1 MEIWSKLEAALRE
14 RVSTQVY
21 AAFVRQMRPLPS
33 PEGTLLIGLPDRFG
47 VDWVQDHYFDLIA
60 TILREIDPAL
70 TLQLTLDE
78 EALSRAEGGSP
89 AELTR
94 ASLENFPG
102 APAPSTTPSTAPS
115 TGAFGNRSPAH
126 PVKAGL
132 PRSAATYPPS
142 TGSDA
147 SAPLGPPSSPTS
159 STTSSPASSPR
170 ASISGPDAYEPE
182 LQLNEKYTFDSF
194 VVGDSNKLAAA
205 AAKSVAENPGA
216 AYNPLFVF
224 GRVGLGKTHLIQAIA
239 NTIRERKP
247 SFQVRYQ
254 TTEKFVNDVVQGIRF
269 ERMNEL
275 RATYRACDVLL
286 IDDIQFIAGK
296 EACQAEFFHTFNALY
311 QAGKQVVVTSD
322 KLPHEI
328 PDLEERVRSRFIWGL
343 IVDLQPPEL
352 ETRVAIVKKK
362 AEVDGI
368 RLDDEVAMFIAQ
380 SVRSNVRELEGC
392 LIRASAYAQLSG
404 QHLTVELAKSVLRDV
419 LPGKGQ
425 LTLDTILK
433 AVCKHFDIK
442 TTDLKGSKRARAIAQ
457 PRQIAM
463 YLCRKHAG
471 ASYPEIGK
479 AFGGKDHTTALNA
492 YNRIRDRLEEEQ
504 ELRRQVEIIE
514 STLLE

>member
-1 MEIWSKLEAALRE
+1 MNTWSKLKAALRD
-14 RVSTQVY
+14 RVSAQVY
-21 AAFVRQMRPLPS
+21 AAWISQIRSLPS
-33 PEGTLLIGLPDRFG
+33 SNADGQRPTLTLALPDRFAL
-47 VDWVQDHYFDLIA
+47 DWVRDHYKDIIETCLK
-60 TILREIDPAL
+60 D
-70 TLQLTLDE
+70 LDE
-78 EALSRAEGGSP
+78 TQQIVFVLDPEPIPQRSTSDSAPKDPSP
-89 AELTR
+89 
-94 ASLENFPG
+94 SQPP
-102 APAPSTTPSTAPS
+102 APAPS
-115 TGAFGNRSPAH
+115 R
-126 PVKAGL
+126 
-132 PRSAATYPPS
+132 
-142 TGSDA
+142 
-147 SAPLGPPSSPTS
+147 PSS
-159 STTSSPASSPR
+159 
-170 ASISGPDAYEPE
+170 GPEESEPE
-182 LQLNEKYTFDSF
+182 LQLNEKYTFDAF

-205 AAKSVAENPGA
+205 AAKSVAENPGS

-239 NTIRERKP
+239 NTIRRRNP
-247 SFQVRYQ
+247 NAQVRYQ

-269 ERMNEL
+269 EKMNDL

-296 EACQAEFFHTFNALY
+296 EACQAEFFHTFNALH
-311 QAGKQVVVTSD
+311 QAGRQVVVTSD

-328 PDLEERVRSRFIWGL
+328 PDLEERVKSRFIWGL

-362 AEVDGI
+362 ADVDGI
-368 RLDDEVAMFIAQ
+368 DLDDEVAMFIAQ

-404 QHLTVELAKSVLRDV
+404 QPLNVELAKSVLRDV

-425 LTLDTILK
+425 LTLDTIIK
-433 AVCKHFDIK
+433 ATCKHYDIRMA
-442 TTDLKGSKRARAIAQ
+442 DLKGSKRARAIAL
-457 PRQIAM
+457 PRQVAM

-492 YNRIRDRLEEEQ
+492 FKRVRDRMEEEH

-514 STLLE
+514 TSLLE